1 MSRAGPPS
9 GGPGASRAEAKGGS
23 SVGPP
28 SGGPGA
34 AGGGRLP
41 GGRRAARVPPAPAP
55 GRGRRRGKDPALAD
69 RAPEPLDLRLAP
81 TALTA
86 WGVAAWAVAR
96 PAGSWRSLSV
106 LAALAGLLAL
116 VLLRPVLRFRAA
128 RHRDDPRPG
137 SQSPDVP
144 AHLVAGSLAASLLL
158 PLLAGGAVLG
168 TTAAHQWSR
177 CHDPLSTA
185 LARGTPVTL
194 VGTVSRQP
202 RVAGARGET
211 VLTTLEVGSVD
222 GRVSTMSVT
231 LLGRDALLDV
241 PMGSRL
247 RLHATLRALP
257 AGQREGALVR
267 ATTFR
272 VLAPPSGVLGLV
284 TGLRAGLARAAGQE
298 PGGSGDVRD
307 RGRAAQGGDE
317 PWPSGTRALVPGLAL
332 GDDHALPTDLRE
344 AMRDVS
350 MTHLTAVSGEHVAMV
365 LGLVLTA
372 LGVLPRRWRA
382 GAGALVLTALVVLVR
397 PGGSVLRA
405 AVMGAVLLV
414 GVAAGRRSSALP
426 ALGVSVVLLVLVD
439 PFQSRDYGF
448 ALSVAATGGILLGA
462 RGAQAALGRYLPR
475 WLAALVALPLVAQ
488 AACAPVLV
496 MLRPAVGVWAVPAN
510 VVAAPP
516 VPVATVSGL
525 LATLVAPWWPWG
537 ARVLA
542 WPALAACAWLALV
555 SRCLAS
561 LPGAVVPWP
570 QGVAGALGLAV
581 LEVVILV
588 ACSRRVRGGCRRGAV
603 LLTWAGLVLLEH
615 VRAARRAPG
624 RHEVARPH
632 RAQGRSPP
640 GP

>member
-1 MSRAGPPS
+1 MSRA
-9 GGPGASRAEAKGGS
+9 
-23 SVGPP
+23 GPP

-41 GGRRAARVPPAPAP
+41 GDRRAARVPPESAP

-128 RHRDDPRPG
+128 RHRDAPRPG

-257 AGQREGALVR
+257 AGQREGAR
-267 ATTFR
+267 WSGP
-272 VLAPPSGVLGLV
+272 PPSGC
-284 TGLRAGLARAAGQE
+284 
-298 PGGSGDVRD
+298 
-307 RGRAAQGGDE
+307 
-317 PWPSGTRALVPGLAL
+317 WP
-332 GDDHALPTDLRE
+332 
-344 AMRDVS
+344 
-350 MTHLTAVSGEHVAMV
+350 
-365 LGLVLTA
+365 
-372 LGVLPRRWRA
+372 
-382 GAGALVLTALVVLVR
+382 
-397 PGGSVLRA
+397 
-405 AVMGAVLLV
+405 
-414 GVAAGRRSSALP
+414 LP
-426 ALGVSVVLLVLVD
+426 AGSWD
-439 PFQSRDYGF
+439 
-448 ALSVAATGGILLGA
+448 
-462 RGAQAALGRYLPR
+462 
-475 WLAALVALPLVAQ
+475 W
-488 AACAPVLV
+488 
-496 MLRPAVGVWAVPAN
+496 
-510 VVAAPP
+510 
-516 VPVATVSGL
+516 
-525 LATLVAPWWPWG
+525 
-537 ARVLA
+537 
-542 WPALAACAWLALV
+542 
-555 SRCLAS
+555 
-561 LPGAVVPWP
+561 
-570 QGVAGALGLAV
+570 
-581 LEVVILV
+581 
-588 ACSRRVRGGCRRGAV
+588 
-603 LLTWAGLVLLEH
+603 
-615 VRAARRAPG
+615 
-624 RHEVARPH
+624 
-632 RAQGRSPP
+632 
-640 GP
+640 